1 MLQFFTLNRANLGN
15 ISDKSCKFEK
25 YLNTSLTKL
34 LYMEDIIQN
43 KYIII
48 HSDKTIKL
56 FNSLRDVSNYLQQNN
71 ISISHTTI
79 NRRLSDNSHILL
91 DNMLILNFNIT

>member
-1 MLQFFTLNRANLGN
+1 
-15 ISDKSCKFEK
+15 
-25 YLNTSLTKL
+25 
-34 LYMEDIIQN
+34 MEDIIQN
-43 KYIII
+43 KYLII

-56 FNSLRDVSNYLQQNN
+56 FNSLRNVSNYLQQNN

-79 NRRLSDNSHILL
+79 NRRLSEKPYILL

>member
-1 MLQFFTLNRANLGN
+1 
-15 ISDKSCKFEK
+15 
-25 YLNTSLTKL
+25 
-34 LYMEDIIQN
+34 MEDIIQN